1 MLLQTKE
8 ASLMIKKRKMC
19 TQYPSS
25 TRMQNEKFRKDYK
38 HEEKLEKFSGD
49 PQYLVTFTITWLHIL
64 GNPNPASKLYTVL
77 LLNR

>member
-38 HEEKLEKFSGD
+38 HEEKLEKFEKYWVWAL
-49 PQYLVTFTITWLHIL
+49 PTNNTLM
-64 GNPNPASKLYTVL
+64 
-77 LLNR
+77 